1 MHGLLMT
8 HPRAVAILIALLAIG
23 WTSGGPVAQS
33 KPSSAAVSAER
44 PVVASDASDASDGWS
59 LRVGIPIWLAGLD
72 GTLTVGGSEL
82 EPSEDPSDT
91 DLFSS
96 HLDFAFAL
104 HAEAEKNR
112 FGLILDSM
120 YVDVSATANTEV
132 GAQGEA
138 SVRGFIGELD
148 GFYTLTAPR
157 PGAGGWGALRADVL
171 AGVRLTGLELGVQ
184 TAGVTAS
191 SRHTFVD
198 PLIGARGEVGLTD
211 WLGYKLRGDIGGLL
225 SSDTTS
231 SLVWNVDTAFAFHVS
246 EPFQIDLGYRWLYYD
261 FSFGSGGSESGLD
274 LTLSGPYLGVQLAFA
289 F

>member
-1 MHGLLMT
+1 MHDSLIA
-8 HPRAVAILIALLAIG
+8 HPRAVAILTALLATG
-23 WTSGGPVAQS
+23 WTSGGAVAQTKPPSPVATTA
-33 KPSSAAVSAER
+33 PPAVESE
-44 PVVASDASDASDGWS
+44 ASDAWE

-112 FGLILDSM
+112 FGLILDTM
-120 YVDVSATANTEV
+120 YVDVSATANTDAS
-132 GAQGEA
+132 AQGEG

-148 GFYTLTAPR
+148 GFYILTAPE
-157 PGAGGWGALRADVL
+157 PGVSGWGTLRADVL
-171 AGVRLTGLELGVQ
+171 GGMRLTGLELGVD
-184 TAGVTAS
+184 APGVTAS
-191 SRHTFVD
+191 TSHTFID
-198 PLIGARGEVGLTD
+198 PLVGARAELGLTD

-225 SSDTTS
+225 STDTTS

-246 EPFQIDLGYRWLYYD
+246 QSFQLDLGYRWLYYD
-261 FSFGSGGSESGLD
+261 FSYGSGSSESGLD
-274 LTLSGPYLGVQLAFA
+274 LTLLGPYLGVQFA
-289 F
+289 FTF